1 MLPKLS
7 PDDLKGFATAI
18 SRSAHLL
25 SLASLTPVVLRGR
38 MTFAS
43 ARTRK
48 PEETDDPAST
58 KKESGIIPCGFLS
71 LLLLFASEVIAGFRL
86 LLWPSKD
93 SGLVQALEAGKKVMK
108 KLGQSQDLMGMGFLD
123 RIAKVFSE
131 VLKTKQVFFTV
142 HSGVMICVLLGA
154 LLTGIV
160 SAGMAAFSK
169 GGSKASYLARLLG
182 FLAPAVLLVVGH
194 FSGLSKSLRSP
205 SSELCHALQMLLR
218 ISGLVLANDDTP
230 PVFAVFQAASLLTK
244 ISGDVATG
252 NLAKDLGPV
261 RADWHNILD
270 SQVAAIWLPTLS
282 SVLLSATAVL
292 STFTSPV
299 ALTIA
304 WPEVTKLVGTSK
316 SPEGLTEL
324 ISILYG
330 VTAAGTLI
338 SGGSIGML
346 SVMMVIQILTR
357 IHGTEIFS
365 SLA

>member
-1 MLPKLS
+1 
-7 PDDLKGFATAI
+7 
-18 SRSAHLL
+18 
-25 SLASLTPVVLRGR
+25 

-154 LLTGIV
+154 LLTSIV

-169 GGSKASYLARLLG
+169 GGKASYLARLLG

-270 SQVAAIWLPTLS
+270 SQVAAIWLPTLFGLFWLGIRHLRS

-299 ALTIA
+299 ALAIV
-304 WPEVTKLVGTSK
+304 WPQVTKLAGTS